1 MNTSSNSFG
10 VAFFV
15 KRGKEKDGM
24 FPIYARISVNS
35 KRVEISVKRWVAENN
50 WHSGRGKAKGTKDE
64 IVKLNNYLEK
74 FRSKIVECYQELV
87 IQRKTITPELI
98 KNLVNGKDE
107 SSNTLVMLMDFH
119 NIHQKNLLEWGT
131 MKNYYT
137 TQKYVKDF
145 VKKQYRSTDIPLS
158 DISYKFI
165 TEFEFF
171 LRNL

>member
-50 WHSGRGKAKGTKDE
+50 WHPSRGKAKGTKDE

-74 FRSKIVECYQELV
+74 YRSKIVECYQELV
-87 IQRKTITPELI
+87 IQKKTITPELI
-98 KNLVNGKDE
+98 KNLVNGKDAGN
-107 SSNTLVMLMDFH
+107 NTLVMLMDFH
-119 NIHQKNLLEWGT
+119 NIHQKINWSGEL
-131 MKNYYT
+131 
-137 TQKYVKDF
+137 
-145 VKKQYRSTDIPLS
+145 
-158 DISYKFI
+158 
-165 TEFEFF
+165 
-171 LRNL
+171 